1 MAESTNLKKDV
12 KKEVQYLNKDFSQF
26 RNSLIEFAKTY
37 FPNTYTD
44 FSDSSIGMMFVEMA
58 SYVGDVLSYYVD
70 NTFKETILA
79 YAEETKAVYDIAQSL
94 GYTPKT
100 GTPAS
105 VKLDVYVTVPSQGVG
120 GSARPNFNYSPIIDA
135 GMRVSDN
142 GRSTT
147 FRTTDPINFAASSSL
162 DPTYFEVYEEDSSGT
177 PTKFLLKK
185 RVDAVSGDIKEEV
198 INFGTSRQFDSTV
211 LAEPNVNEVISCTDS
226 DGNDWYE
233 VMSLGQDTI
242 VDQME
247 NNSTNSPDLQS
258 YSGDTPYLMKLKRT
272 PRRFATYL
280 RDDNRME
287 IRFGSGISD
296 NPDEEIIPNPDN
308 VGSSLSTGVSKLDTT
323 FDPTNFLKTRTY
335 GLAPANTNLTFTYA
349 YGASQNDNIGSNQ
362 LTVVTSKSDSIPNS
376 STLSSAL
383 VNDTLNSLRVNNTEA
398 AVGGKNAETLREIK
412 SNAAANFQ
420 TQNRAVT
427 KNDYMVRALSMP
439 SRFGS
444 ISKVYV
450 VQDDYLN
457 DVAELGVDDTGTD
470 SEGTS
475 GTTTGGTA
483 ETQTYG

>member
-1 MAESTNLKKDV
+1 
-12 KKEVQYLNKDFSQF
+12 
-26 RNSLIEFAKTY
+26 
-37 FPNTYTD
+37 
-44 FSDSSIGMMFVEMA
+44 
-58 SYVGDVLSYYVD
+58 
-70 NTFKETILA
+70 
-79 YAEETKAVYDIAQSL
+79 
-94 GYTPKT
+94 
-100 GTPAS
+100 
-105 VKLDVYVTVPSQGVG
+105 
-120 GSARPNFNYSPIIDA
+120 
-135 GMRVSDN
+135 MRVSTAGN
-142 GRSTT
+142 TAT
-147 FRTTDPINFAASSSL
+147 FRTTEPVNFAVSSSL
-162 DPTYFEVYEEDSSGT
+162 DQTYYEVYEEDSSGT
-177 PTKFLLKK
+177 PTKFLLRK
-185 RVDAVSGDIKEEV
+185 RVDAVSGLVKQDV
-198 INFGTSRQFDSTV
+198 ITFGTSKQFDSTV

-226 DGNDWYE
+226 DGNSWYE

-247 NNSTNSPDLQS
+247 NNSTNSPDLQA
-258 YSGDTPYLMKLKRT
+258 YSGDKPYLMKLRRT
-272 PRRFATYL
+272 PRRFVTYL

-349 YGASQNDNIGSNQ
+349 YGASQNDNVGQNQ
-362 LTVVTSKSDSIPNS
+362 LTKITSKVDSIPNS
-376 STLSSAL
+376 STLTSAL
-383 VNDTLNSLRVNNTEA
+383 VNETLASIRVNNREA
-398 AVGGKNAETLREIK
+398 AVGGKNAESLREIK

-427 KNDYMVRALSMP
+427 KNDYMVRSLTMP

-444 ISKVYV
+444 IAKVYV

-457 DVAELGVDDTGTD
+457 DVAELSVDDTGAD